1 MAKKPIRALVTVPTY
16 INGVLHHPGEVAHVD
31 LEALGVDKLGEQD
44 VTVTDADGKEHTFK
58 RDLTPGLKEHKG
70 EEPVTQVPVAAVS
83 PHAPDAPNPQ
93 GIPPGTVQSGTGR
106 LIHPVDMIEGTTQ
119 ATPEAIEPVGA
130 DKPGV
135 EGEQTPTKPS
145 KSK

>member
-1 MAKKPIRALVTVPTY
+1 MAKDKITRGLITGPLPTY
-16 INGVLHHPGEVAHVD
+16 INGVLHMPGEVAPVN
-31 LEALGVDKLGEQD
+31 LAALGIDEIGKKTPGMVPHS
-44 VTVTDADGKEHTFK
+44 GKET
-58 RDLTPGLKEHKG
+58 
-70 EEPVTQVPVAAVS
+70 EPVTQAAVAAVA

-93 GIPPGTVQSGTGR
+93 GLPTGTLISGTGR
-106 LIHPVDMIEGTTQ
+106 HIVPDVPQDDEE
-119 ATPEAIEPVGA
+119 AAAIEPVGA